1 MTAAPADPVGVR
13 WRRWAAM
20 LVGPAI
26 VVGVLAYPDVQ
37 TATMPLPLALGIVL
51 IVAAVI
57 VMSGRFRLMI
67 LLPIVSAFLPSP
79 EIGFASY
86 LLVLGYFLADC
97 FDLRLARRLDGFDW
111 GLLAVLLWSV
121 MSWLANLGD
130 QTDAW
135 SLPVFALTFL
145 TPWML
150 IFLAR
155 AAAWTA
161 GEVRL
166 VVGVFLALVA
176 AQLGP
181 ALLKPLAMGMPAA
194 YSVPLLPLQLT
205 RIGLLRQILTGDA
218 ADITTGT
225 TPSAHHLGIVLLLA
239 GVLLVAL
246 SVAVRRR
253 FALPLLAGILFVF
266 LMTDSKHVILAAV
279 PSGIV
284 FAWLVLWP
292 ALGPRARRYA
302 RMLGLVLAVTAGP
315 YLAARIGSVL
325 VGGLWEP
332 YVVLAKVNPKVQLV
346 LRTGRLLARDDAN
359 TWIGFGPGAYASR
372 AASIRATDILFKE
385 ENRLPSLI
393 PPHSSP
399 AYRSVAYDLYTSA
412 IVGTARF
419 RSGVLTN
426 PFSSVIG
433 IVGEYGI
440 GGTLVVGFMLLA
452 LTRAGY
458 RRWKDATLDPVLRAA
473 GATVGFAVPFI
484 VVVSVFDSYFE
495 QPDVMATIAVLA
507 VLTLAAPPA
516 HRAVTAAG

>member
-1 MTAAPADPVGVR
+1 MTQVTEP
-13 WRRWAAM
+13 
-20 LVGPAI
+20 
-26 VVGVLAYPDVQ
+26 
-37 TATMPLPLALGIVL
+37 T
-51 IVAAVI
+51 
-57 VMSGRFRLMI
+57 S
-67 LLPIVSAFLPSP
+67 
-79 EIGFASY
+79 
-86 LLVLGYFLADC
+86 
-97 FDLRLARRLDGFDW
+97 
-111 GLLAVLLWSV
+111 
-121 MSWLANLGD
+121 
-130 QTDAW
+130 
-135 SLPVFALTFL
+135 
-145 TPWML
+145 
-150 IFLAR
+150 R
-155 AAAWTA
+155 AAAKARATRAPSKGWPKWA
-161 GEVRL
+161 LGLIGIV
-166 VVGVFLALVA
+166 VFL
-176 AQLGP
+176 
-181 ALLKPLAMGMPAA
+181 
-194 YSVPLLPLQLT
+194 
-205 RIGLLRQILTGDA
+205 GLWE
-218 ADITTGT
+218 
-225 TPSAHHLGIVLLLA
+225 
-239 GVLLVAL
+239 
-246 SVAVRRR
+246 
-253 FALPLLAGILFVF
+253 
-266 LMTDSKHVILAAV
+266 LM
-279 PSGIV
+279 
-284 FAWLVLWP
+284 P
-292 ALGPRARRYA
+292 ALGVVQARYLPPA
-302 RMLGLVLAVTAGP
+302 SEVIAALVTDLGLTAFWVAVGDTMLAWAIGLAIAVVAALVLAVTAGP

-495 QPDVMATIAVLA
+495 QPDVTALIA
-507 VLTLAAPPA
+507 TLALVALEGP
-516 HRAVTAAG
+516 RAVSAARTER